1 MTPLEFMAP
10 GVCYALTML
19 AIWHFKGKRVH
30 KNMNTK
36 QRTYDE

>member
-30 KNMNTK
+30 KKYEYETK
-36 QRTYDE
+36 DI